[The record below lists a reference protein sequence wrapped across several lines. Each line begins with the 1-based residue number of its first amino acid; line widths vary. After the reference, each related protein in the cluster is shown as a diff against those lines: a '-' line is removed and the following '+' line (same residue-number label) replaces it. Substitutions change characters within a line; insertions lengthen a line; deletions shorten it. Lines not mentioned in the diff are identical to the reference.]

1 MSGIRAYVINMD
13 AATERWQFMEQQLQ
27 RLDMDYE
34 RLPGVNGRALD
45 ASHPDFSET
54 SYKLLHGRR
63 FNAGEIGCYLS
74 HVEALKAFLATD
86 RDYAL
91 ILEDDVVINP
101 ATPHLIAEAISA
113 GSWDVLRLSTVN
125 RGRKFPYKRL
135 SHDRWLAVALT
146 REKGAGAYVVNR
158 QAAKWM
164 ASLLPIRMAW
174 DYAFDLEY
182 LAGLRASFVT
192 PIPCNQNTGMPT
204 QIQINLKAFK
214 MPKWRYFT
222 VFPFRAYLE
231 ASRFTLRSL
240 RLLKLKMFG

>member
-1 MSGIRAYVINMD
+1 MGGIRAYVINMD
-13 AATERWQFMEQQLQ
+13 AARERWRLMEEQLQ

-34 RLPGVNGRALD
+34 RFPGVNGRALD
-45 ASHPDFSET
+45 ASHPDFSDT

-74 HVEALKAFLATD
+74 HVGALKAFLATD
-86 RDYAL
+86 RDHAL
-91 ILEDDVVINP
+91 ILEDDVAIDP
-101 ATPHLIAEAISA
+101 ATPHLIAEAVAA
-113 GSWDVLRLSTVN
+113 GGWDVLRLSTVN
-125 RGRKFPYKRL
+125 RGRKFPYRKL
-135 SHDRWLAVALT
+135 SNGHALAVALT

-158 QAAKWM
+158 KAAQWM

-192 PIPCNQNTGMPT
+192 PIPCDQNTGMPT

-214 MPKWRYFT
+214 MPRWRYFT
-222 VFPFRAYLE
+222 VFPFRAFLE
-231 ASRFTLRSL
+231 TSRFTHRSL
-240 RLLKLKMFG
+240 RLLRLKLFG